1 MCFSMSNSLA
11 AELRESC
18 HTADENAVKQFLK
31 DGADPNDCDK
41 VSALRTA
48 TKPSNSSVFHHTCMQ
63 NGSRSHLITTQFTA
77 TGLV

>member
-1 MCFSMSNSLA
+1 MFGLWVIQSLGVCFSMSNSLA

-41 VSALRTA
+41 VSAWHMA
-48 TKPSNSSVFHHTCMQ
+48 MD
-63 NGSRSHLITTQFTA
+63 
-77 TGLV
+77 

>member
-1 MCFSMSNSLA
+1 MSNSLA

-41 VSALRTA
+41 VSAWHMA
-48 TKPSNSSVFHHTCMQ
+48 MD
-63 NGSRSHLITTQFTA
+63 
-77 TGLV
+77 